1 MFIIL
6 VYVVKRKRVASFV
19 LFLYTQTIRRD
30 TMSERLPRKSR
41 KKFRM
46 ISKYRNTH
54 KIGPEREDG
63 IFQSGNIYA
72 NERTGSES
80 LCKGSHTMGLS
91 NKQRFNNQTI
101 YIYFFQNWCYIA
113 SNLLAFLKFD
123 NSFQYNIFFNI
134 KNVFY
139 YEKWWRVISYETM

>member
-72 NERTGSES
+72 NERK
-80 LCKGSHTMGLS
+80 LM
-91 NKQRFNNQTI
+91 
-101 YIYFFQNWCYIA
+101 
-113 SNLLAFLKFD
+113 
-123 NSFQYNIFFNI
+123 
-134 KNVFY
+134 
-139 YEKWWRVISYETM
+139 